1 MLSRGLVAI
10 LAVLGSAAGQQ
21 TTKPSGA
28 KGKGRGAAGKGT
40 GKGRGAPAKAMNLPE
55 LHKLRDEMR
64 SSWCTGG
71 RNAGSAPCQMEAF
84 LLKYRSEPDAATKQ
98 ASYSAAL
105 SDGRDNRRLPAAGMG
120 RPLLHNAARARRSH
134 LGART
139 SPARFAFAPEPSGP
153 SEPHCTVCAAL
164 RLQAKKKTMM
174 STHVTEHAE
183 KRKADPAGTKSKF
196 TGDFFGMFNGFCA
209 ENPTKEHIC
218 KNKQLLHVGTRQKLR
233 VGVRAAR
240 STAAKN
246 REQQLPHLGT
256 ATRAT

>member
-28 KGKGRGAAGKGT
+28 KGKGT

-84 LLKYRSEPDAATKQ
+84 LLKYRSEPDAA
-98 ASYSAAL
+98 
-105 SDGRDNRRLPAAGMG
+105 
-120 RPLLHNAARARRSH
+120 
-134 LGART
+134 
-139 SPARFAFAPEPSGP
+139 
-153 SEPHCTVCAAL
+153 
-164 RLQAKKKTMM
+164 KKKTMM

-218 KNKQLLHVGTRQKLR
+218 KNKQLLHFKSINQI
-233 VGVRAAR
+233 
-240 STAAKN
+240 
-246 REQQLPHLGT
+246 
-256 ATRAT
+256 